1 MGIVKEVFVCY
12 NDGGKELQHKEDSM
26 EKDMD
31 KIAIIDLGSN
41 STRLVLVDIL
51 KGGYFQVVDD
61 IKETVRLAQD
71 MEVDRCLQPARI
83 EQTKKTLIMFR
94 RLCDA
99 NNVSHIYAYATAA
112 VRKAKNQRS
121 FLDEIHAYTGID
133 LKVLTNEEE
142 AQLVYQGVI
151 NSMDIPRGL
160 IMDIGGGSTQLIYYN
175 RKSILNTVT
184 LPFGSVVLTDMVKQE
199 GLSPQEKSQM
209 IEKYVRDELDKLDW
223 LKEIMP
229 DTKLIGVGGSFRNI
243 GKISRMLKK
252 YPLSMAHNY
261 VVGKNEFNSIYTNIR
276 SLELDKTMKIKGLS
290 SVRADIFPAALA
302 AISEVIKAINAEE
315 IVISGSGLREGAMF
329 KYAVP
334 STNEKPISDVLGH
347 SIYSLLNFFGEN
359 IQHAEQV
366 YNLSIQLFKQLKVL
380 HKLPRA
386 YVKVLRTAAMLH
398 DTGNRIKYYDHH
410 KHSSYVILNS
420 NLYGISHKDLVM
432 AAFVASMHRK
442 GDINTV
448 EFMRYKDMLTE
459 EDFDAIL
466 KLGVIV
472 RIAESFDRSMSSV
485 IKSIDCDVLG
495 DSVIM
500 KTDSEG
506 HDCSL
511 EIKDA
516 MTAVQDFRRAYK
528 KNLQIL

>member
-1 MGIVKEVFVCY
+1 
-12 NDGGKELQHKEDSM
+12 M
-26 EKDMD
+26 E

-41 STRLVLVDIL
+41 SLRLVLVDIL
-51 KGGYFQVVDD
+51 EGGYFSVVDEL
-61 IKETVRLAQD
+61 KETVRLAQD
-71 MEVDRCLQPARI
+71 MELDGFLQPARVA
-83 EQTKKTLIMFR
+83 QTIKTLKMFR

-99 NNVSHIYAYATAA
+99 NKVEKIYAYATAA
-112 VRKAKNQRS
+112 VRRAKNQRG
-121 FLDEIHAYTGID
+121 FLDEVLATTGIK
-133 LKVLTNEEE
+133 LKVLDDDEE

-151 NSMDIPRGL
+151 NSMDIPRGI
-160 IMDIGGGSTQLIYYN
+160 IMDIGGGSTQFVYYN
-175 RKSILNTVT
+175 RKNLLQHIT
-184 LPFGSVVLTDMVKQE
+184 LPFGAVVLTEMFSKAGV
-199 GLSPQEKSQM
+199 SPQERNKM
-209 IEKYVRDELDKLDW
+209 IEDYVTEQ
-223 LKEIMP
+223 LKSVPWMAEILP
-229 DTKLIGVGGSFRNI
+229 DTKLIGVGGSFRNL

-261 VVGKNEFNSIYTNIR
+261 VVSNQEFNGIYGNIKH
-276 SLELDKTMKIKGLS
+276 LDLDKTMKIKGLS
-290 SVRADIFPAALA
+290 SVRADIFPSALA
-302 AISEVIKAINAEE
+302 AIKSVINYLNLEE
-315 IVISGSGLREGAMF
+315 LVISGSGLREGAMF

-359 IQHAEQV
+359 IPHAEHV

-398 DTGNRIKYYDHH
+398 DSGNRIKYYDHH
-410 KHSSYVILNS
+410 KHSCYIILNS

-432 AAFVASMHRK
+432 AAFMACMHRK
-442 GDINTV
+442 GDVNMT
-448 EFMRYKDMLTE
+448 EFMRYREMLTE
-459 EDFDAIL
+459 EDIDAVF

-472 RIAESFDRSMSSV
+472 RIAESLDRSMSGV
-485 IKSIDCDVLG
+485 IKTITCDVLG

-506 HDCSL
+506 EECSL

-516 MTAVQDFRRAYK
+516 MTSIQDFKRAYK
-528 KNLQIL
+528 KQLQIL

>member
-1 MGIVKEVFVCY
+1 
-12 NDGGKELQHKEDSM
+12 M

-41 STRLVLVDIL
+41 SARLVLVDIL

-83 EQTKKTLIMFR
+83 DQTKKTLIMFR

-209 IEKYVRDELDKLDW
+209 IEKYVREKLEKLDW
-223 LKEIMP
+223 LKDIMP

-261 VVGKNEFNSIYTNIR
+261 VVGKSEFNSIYTNIR

-485 IKSIDCDVLG
+485 IKNIDCDVLG

>member
-1 MGIVKEVFVCY
+1 
-12 NDGGKELQHKEDSM
+12 
-26 EKDMD
+26 
-31 KIAIIDLGSN
+31 
-41 STRLVLVDIL
+41 
-51 KGGYFQVVDD
+51 
-61 IKETVRLAQD
+61 
-71 MEVDRCLQPARI
+71 
-83 EQTKKTLIMFR
+83 
-94 RLCDA
+94 
-99 NNVSHIYAYATAA
+99 
-112 VRKAKNQRS
+112 
-121 FLDEIHAYTGID
+121 
-133 LKVLTNEEE
+133 
-142 AQLVYQGVI
+142 
-151 NSMDIPRGL
+151 
-160 IMDIGGGSTQLIYYN
+160 
-175 RKSILNTVT
+175 
-184 LPFGSVVLTDMVKQE
+184 MVKQD
-199 GLSPQEKSQM
+199 GLSPADKSQM
-209 IEKYVRDELDKLDW
+209 IEKYVSAELEKLDW
-223 LKEIMP
+223 LKDVLP

-261 VVGKNEFNSIYTNIR
+261 VVSKSEFSSLYSNIR

-290 SVRADIFPAALA
+290 SVRADIFPSALA
-302 AISEVIKAINAEE
+302 AINAFINTVGVDE

-329 KYAVP
+329 RYAVP

-359 IQHAEQV
+359 IPHAEQV

-380 HKLPRA
+380 HKLPRS

-442 GDINTV
+442 GDLNTV
-448 EFMRYKDMLTE
+448 EFMRYKDLLTE

-485 IKSIDCDVLG
+485 IKGIDCDVLG

-500 KTDSEG
+500 KTDSQG
-506 HDCSL
+506 QDCSL

-516 MTAVQDFRRAYK
+516 MTAIQDFRRAYK